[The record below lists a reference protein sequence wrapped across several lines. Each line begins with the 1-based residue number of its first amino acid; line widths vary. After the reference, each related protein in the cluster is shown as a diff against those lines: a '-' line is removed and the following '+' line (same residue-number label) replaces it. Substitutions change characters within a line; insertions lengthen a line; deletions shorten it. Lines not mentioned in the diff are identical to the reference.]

1 VSRYRVEVARRALK
15 AIAALPRK
23 DQLRVR
29 AAIDL
34 LADNPR
40 PPGCV
45 ALAGEPHAYR
55 VRTGDY
61 RIVYEVF
68 DNHRKLL
75 LVKRL
80 ASLCGCSALVFSALR
95 SGNRDGARH
104 RLIGLVRRGRGGPGL
119 SPSFALNAGTGS
131 PRGS

>member
-15 AIAALPRK
+15 SIAALPRK
-23 DQLRVR
+23 EQQRIR

-45 ALAGEPHAYR
+45 AMAGEAHAYR

-61 RIVYEVF
+61 RIVYEIF
-68 DNHRKLL
+68 DDRLLIQVVRVGHR
-75 LVKRL
+75 
-80 ASLCGCSALVFSALR
+80 
-95 SGNRDGARH
+95 RDVYR
-104 RLIGLVRRGRGGPGL
+104 
-119 SPSFALNAGTGS
+119 
-131 PRGS
+131 